1 MVLDAT
7 GALVRSFRP
16 FSSEAIGTGE
26 RAYVV
31 SGSSVYVVTEDEDTV
46 VPVARGSAAGGG
58 RWAFGTTTSTGAWLA
73 MRDGSGHQVLTVDAL
88 GRPLGHG
95 FLGLSGRVGV
105 GVPMVSEEGIVL
117 AVQVDDA
124 VLFALPSAGSAMVPG
139 PYTSSAGSTLL
150 DATWARA
157 QPRTLLVSAW
167 NDVRLLESVWT
178 SDPGRIVAPLPS
190 GTGRRILPCEE
201 GLALYQREGDAI
213 VGYAVSDEA
222 SVGERWP
229 VGTSEHD
236 LAVSRGDGDAA
247 IAWVDRGG
255 RLFAARLDAQ
265 CRPLGRTQLAT
276 IPSLAHLGVASRGR
290 ELVAAWIA
298 TEGGPLEAVAS
309 TPSGRSPPIRI
320 AEQTT
325 RATPELILRLPGDGY
340 LFTWTSSDLTGG
352 VERPWLRLAHLSDT
366 ALDAGN
372 LDAGNLDDFDAG
384 SADADPAGGP
394 DGGPPLPVGCGCR
407 TGRAPKVSWGMLVL
421 VALVA
426 IRRRPRWPSSISDPS
441 GRRAARGD
449 RVAG

>member
-1 MVLDAT
+1 
-7 GALVRSFRP
+7 
-16 FSSEAIGTGE
+16 
-26 RAYVV
+26 VV
-31 SGSSVYVVTEDEDTV
+31 SGSSVYVVTEDVDTV
-46 VPVARGSAAGGG
+46 VPVARGSAGGGG

-73 MRDGSGHQVLTVDAL
+73 MRDASGHQVLTVDAL
-88 GRPLGHG
+88 GRPLGQG
-95 FLGLSGRVGV
+95 VLGLSGRVGI

-117 AVQVDDA
+117 AVQVEDA
-124 VLFALPSAGSAMVPG
+124 VLFALPSAGSPMVPG

-167 NDVRLLESVWT
+167 NDVRVLESVWP

-190 GTGRRILPCEE
+190 GTGRRVLPCEE
-201 GLALYQREGDAI
+201 GIALYQREGDAI

-236 LAVSRGDGDAA
+236 VAVSRGDGDAA

-298 TEGGPLEAVAS
+298 TDGGPLEAVAS
-309 TPSGRSPPIRI
+309 TPSGHSPPIRI

-325 RATPELILRLPGDGY
+325 WATSELVLRMPGDGY
-340 LFTWTSSDLTGG
+340 LFTWTSRDLSGG
-352 VERPWLRLAHLSDT
+352 VERPWLRLTHLSD
-366 ALDAGN
+366 APLDGGPLDAGP
-372 LDAGNLDDFDAG
+372 LDAGPLDDLDAG
-384 SADADPAGGP
+384 APEADTAGAP
-394 DGGPPLPVGCGCR
+394 DAGGPPLPVGCGCHA
-407 TGRAPKVSWGMLVL
+407 GRAPRVGWGMLVL
-421 VALVA
+421 LALVA
-426 IRRRPRWPSSISDPS
+426 IRRRGSRVS
-441 GRRAARGD
+441 GRSAR
-449 RVAG
+449 